1 MGHSSG
7 GNCINCREWWPH
19 PLSKKPLVGI
29 CRRDMDYDF
38 ANMAGR
44 VHRTDALNVCTNF
57 VARDAQEDAR
67 PAAGG
72 CFADRASVIHAGGAR

>member
-1 MGHSSG
+1 MGQRG
-7 GNCINCREWWPH
+7 GNVCTDCREWWPH

-44 VHRTDALNVCTNF
+44 VHRTEALNVGTNF
-57 VARDAQEDAR
+57 VARDAQEA
-67 PAAGG
+67 PGQQGG
-72 CFADRASVIHAGGAR
+72 FADPALVIHATGDCAR